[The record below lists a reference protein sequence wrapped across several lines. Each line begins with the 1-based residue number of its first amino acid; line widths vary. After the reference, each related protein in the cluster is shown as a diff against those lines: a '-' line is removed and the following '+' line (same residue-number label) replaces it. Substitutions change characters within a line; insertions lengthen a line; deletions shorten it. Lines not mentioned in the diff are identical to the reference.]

1 MENAMAID
9 PVVLLSEEL
18 RVAERTLHEACR
30 DNRDALRG
38 KSGEEI
44 CELTSRIRDLSTEI
58 FETKPT
64 SALGAS
70 ILVRMAAERL
80 PFSYG
85 AYTKHF
91 YEIADRLDAGQRE
104 LADIIWLRAMRTAL
118 AGGLCG
124 KDGVRIAPLLRLAIE
139 GARQP
144 IVVFR
149 AVTYAKEG
157 ALPEA
162 DVAIQ

>member
-1 MENAMAID
+1 MAID
-9 PVVLLSEEL
+9 PVVLLAEEL
-18 RVAERTLHEACR
+18 HDAENTLHAACR
-30 DNRDALRG
+30 DNPDALRG

-44 CELTSRIRDLSTEI
+44 CALTTRIREISSEI

-64 SALGAS
+64 SALGAG
-70 ILVRMAAERL
+70 ILVKMAAERL

-85 AYTKHF
+85 SYTKHF
-91 YEIADRLDAGQRE
+91 HEIAERLSAGQRE

-118 AGGLCG
+118 TGGLCG
-124 KDGVRIAPLLRLAIE
+124 KDGVRVAPLLRLAIE

-149 AVTYAKEG
+149 AVTYASSG
-157 ALPEA
+157 ANA
-162 DVAIQ
+162 DMDIAFQ

>member
-1 MENAMAID
+1 MAID
-9 PVVLLSEEL
+9 PVVVLAEEL
-18 RVAERTLHEACR
+18 RAAERTLHDACR

-70 ILVRMAAERL
+70 ILVKMAAERL

-85 AYTKHF
+85 SYTKHF
-91 YEIADRLDAGQRE
+91 HEIAERLDAGQRE

-139 GARQP
+139 GAKQP

-149 AVTYAKEG
+149 AVTTRDSAVQNEIG
-157 ALPEA
+157 A
-162 DVAIQ
+162 AI

>member
-1 MENAMAID
+1 MAID

-18 RVAERTLHEACR
+18 REAEQTLHAACR
-30 DNRDALRG
+30 DNPDALRG

-44 CELTSRIRDLSTEI
+44 CALTARIREI
-58 FETKPT
+58 SSELFETRPT
-64 SALGAS
+64 SAMGAG

-85 AYTKHF
+85 SYTKHF
-91 YEIADRLDAGQRE
+91 HEIAERLDAGKRE

-118 AGGLCG
+118 SGGLCG
-124 KDGVRIAPLLRLAIE
+124 KDGIRITPLLRLAIE

-149 AVTYAKEG
+149 AVTEPGGSLHAR
-157 ALPEA
+157 A
-162 DVAIQ
+162 DAAVH

>member
-1 MENAMAID
+1 MAID
-9 PVVLLSEEL
+9 PVVVLAEEL
-18 RVAERTLHEACR
+18 RAAERTLHDACR
-30 DNRDALRG
+30 DNHDALRG

-44 CELTSRIRDLSTEI
+44 CQLTSRIRDISQEI

-64 SALGAS
+64 SAMGAG

-85 AYTKHF
+85 SYTKHF
-91 YEIADRLDAGQRE
+91 HEIAERLDAGQRE

-149 AVTYAKEG
+149 AVTTPSSAVQSEFG
-157 ALPEA
+157 A
-162 DVAIQ
+162 AI